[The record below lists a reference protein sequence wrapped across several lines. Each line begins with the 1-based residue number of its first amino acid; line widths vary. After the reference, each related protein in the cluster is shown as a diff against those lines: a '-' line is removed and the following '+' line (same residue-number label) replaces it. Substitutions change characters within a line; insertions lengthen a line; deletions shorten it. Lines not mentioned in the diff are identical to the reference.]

1 MKNLL
6 SYVSSV
12 TRGGISKI
20 VGGSWKLDG
29 GVLFLVFNGYGVSF
43 MILSVLLKFVNL
55 RFRYLVIFVALCT
68 VGVAGS
74 RVAVYSVQLL
84 SSAPADSPVEPQ
96 TPFPRAAPGLLK
108 FSSDSP

>member
-1 MKNLL
+1 
-6 SYVSSV
+6 
-12 TRGGISKI
+12 
-20 VGGSWKLDG
+20 
-29 GVLFLVFNGYGVSF
+29 
-43 MILSVLLKFVNL
+43 MILSVLLMLIFVVVV
-55 RFRYLVIFVALCT
+55 FIVIFVALCT